1 MTSVVRSACL
11 ANFAAVAAR
20 CSRRRT
26 GSAERNINKIRG
38 AQNTNQAPATN
49 GPCGSKQGRRSFVP
63 VRLEPAVRQWLQAY
77 FPEMPGWRGPSAYSV
92 SSAGTACAVTP
103 RVPQPHGNALANPV
117 RLELRNSLL
126 VVRSTPSF
134 SETKAS
140 CRGASVLFFLLERAL
155 LALVMLVNERH
166 CVGDKHECREDDNDH
181 ISRPCACRE
190 G

>member
-1 MTSVVRSACL
+1 MLSEAYRLSGAKHQQ
-11 ANFAAVAAR
+11 NQG
-20 CSRRRT
+20 CSKYKSGPRYQRPLRFKA
-26 GSAERNINKIRG
+26 GPKI
-38 AQNTNQAPATN
+38 
-49 GPCGSKQGRRSFVP
+49 VP